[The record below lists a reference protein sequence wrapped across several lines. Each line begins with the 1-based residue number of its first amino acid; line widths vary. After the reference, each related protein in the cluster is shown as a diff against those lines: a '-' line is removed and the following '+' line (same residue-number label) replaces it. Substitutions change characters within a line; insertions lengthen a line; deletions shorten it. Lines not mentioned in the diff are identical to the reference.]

1 LFEFLL
7 GPPAPWSPL
16 SSAFDDSGAIVML
29 PSTNPTASVLPA
41 SVGAGLRPDLARLGL
56 TIEVGGLSIRLRA
69 PDPEFWS
76 LLAKRYSNFVRPES
90 VAEMEFDLLPI
101 PPDPPPAELDLQ
113 VSFEDGRWLLSRGEF
128 RAAFDLRSRRG
139 HLACVPNPYSVDT
152 LLRVV
157 HSLLLAP
164 AGGLL
169 LHASGGVRGGRSF
182 LFSGVSG
189 AGKTTMARLAPP
201 DVQLLTD
208 EISYLRREDDTFVV
222 YGTPFSGELGI
233 QGQNVSAPL
242 AAIHLIEHGSA
253 NRLELL
259 PKAEAA
265 RRLMRNTLFFA
276 CDPQLVA
283 GVFATV
289 CDLVRRVPVF
299 RLEFVPDSRVWE
311 MIQ

>member
-1 LFEFLL
+1 MLT
-7 GPPAPWSPL
+7 
-16 SSAFDDSGAIVML
+16 SSNSAAANL
-29 PSTNPTASVLPA
+29 PVP
-41 SVGAGLRPDLARLGL
+41 GAGGLLPELARLGL
-56 TIEVGGLSIRLRA
+56 TIEIGGLPLRLRA

-76 LLAKRYSNFVRPES
+76 QLARRYSNFVRPES
-90 VAEMEFDLLPI
+90 EAEMEFELLSTASGPL
-101 PPDPPPAELDLQ
+101 PAEEDLR
-113 VSFEDGRWLLSRGEF
+113 VRCDEGRWILARGDF

-139 HLACVPNPYSVDT
+139 HLACIPNLYSVDT

-169 LHASGGVRGGRSF
+169 LHASGGIRNGRGV

-201 DVQLLTD
+201 SVRLLTD
-208 EISYLRREDDTFVV
+208 EISYLRRAEDGFRV

-233 QGQNVSAPL
+233 QGEPVSAPL
-242 AAIHLIEHGSA
+242 AAIYLIEHGAA
-253 NRLELL
+253 NRLE
-259 PKAEAA
+259 PVPESEAT

-276 CDPQLVA
+276 RDAKLVA
-283 GVFATV
+283 DVFSTV
-289 CDLVRRVPVF
+289 CELVGRVPVY
-299 RLEFVPDSRVWE
+299 RLEFLPNPGVWE

>member
-1 LFEFLL
+1 
-7 GPPAPWSPL
+7 
-16 SSAFDDSGAIVML
+16 ML
-29 PSTNPTASVLPA
+29 PSTNSAASNLPA
-41 SVGAGLRPDLARLGL
+41 SVAAGLRPDLTRLGL
-56 TIEVGGLSIRLRA
+56 TIEIGGLPIRLRA

-76 LLAKRYSNFVRPES
+76 LLAKRYSNFIRPES
-90 VAEMEFDLLPI
+90 AAEMEIDLLPI
-101 PPDPPPAELDLQ
+101 PPDPPPAEIDLQ
-113 VSFEDGRWLLSRGEF
+113 VRCQDGRWLLSRGEF
-128 RAAFDLRSRRG
+128 RAAFDMRSRRG

-169 LHASGGVRGGRSF
+169 LHASGGIRNGRGF

-189 AGKTTMARLAPP
+189 AGKTTLARLAPP

-208 EISYLRREDDTFVV
+208 EISYLRRADDCFRVF
-222 YGTPFSGELGI
+222 GTPFSGELGI
-233 QGQNVSAPL
+233 QGESVSAPL
-242 AAIHLIEHGSA
+242 AAIHLIEHGAA
-253 NRLELL
+253 NRRELL

-289 CDLVRRVPVF
+289 CELVRRVPVF
-299 RLEFVPDSRVWE
+299 RLEFLPDSRVWE
-311 MIQ
+311 LIQ